1 MSLLE
6 MTGQVL
12 QASLKVLKK
21 GGSMSRNV
29 QFSIKGPEKNL
40 GDHFIVRRSLPS
52 KNQRLVGPFI
62 FWDHM
67 GPVTLDQNTPLVVKA
82 HPHIGL
88 STITYLFKGEIT
100 HRDSV
105 GNEIVIKPGEVNWM
119 TAGRGIVHSERSHPE
134 NSMDLEGIQLWVA
147 LPEEFEEVEESFTHY
162 KESQLPKIK
171 HENFEL
177 TLIAGGAFG
186 QKSPLPVYSKL
197 FYLNGTGSD
206 GGHLNFPIE
215 PQQQGAVYV
224 IDGEINVSGETY
236 DKFSMVVFNKG
247 EDIQFETAGDC
258 HFMLLGGDR
267 FEKDPHIWWNFV
279 SHDKAKIEKAKKRW
293 TSGDFPKVQNETEST
308 PLPDN

>member
-1 MSLLE
+1 
-6 MTGQVL
+6 
-12 QASLKVLKK
+12 
-21 GGSMSRNV
+21 MSRNV
-29 QFSIKGPEKNL
+29 QFSIKGPEKSL

-52 KNQRLVGPFI
+52 KSQRLVGPFI

-67 GPVTLDQNTPLVVKA
+67 GPVTLDKEKPLVVRA

-100 HRDSV
+100 HRDSL

-119 TAGRGIVHSERSHPE
+119 TAGRGITHSERSHPE
-134 NSMDLEGIQLWVA
+134 NPTELEGIQLWVA
-147 LPEEFEEVEESFTHY
+147 LPKEFEEVEESFTHY
-162 KESQLPKIK
+162 QEAQLPKIK

-197 FYLNGTGSD
+197 FYLNGTGSG
-206 GGHLNFPIE
+206 GGHLNFPVE
-215 PQQQGAVYV
+215 EQQQGAVYV
-224 IDGEINVSGETY
+224 IDGEISVEGATY

-247 EDIQFETAGDC
+247 QDIQFETLEDC
-258 HFMLLGGDR
+258 HFMLLGGDT

-279 SHDKAKIEKAKKRW
+279 SHDKDKIEKAKKRW
-293 TSGDFPKVQNETEST
+293 TSGDFPKVHNESEST
-308 PLPDN
+308 PLPD